1 MKDKASHQAWENY
14 RRVYQDKYSKLQS
27 QFEMI
32 FSKENLLEQNII
44 DVHNPI
50 RRSGA
55 LILLYLG
62 ELNRMKA
69 KFEI

>member
-1 MKDKASHQAWENY
+1 
-14 RRVYQDKYSKLQS
+14 
-27 QFEMI
+27 MI

-44 DVHNPI
+44 DVHNSI